1 MPCSVRQGS
10 LTYFRKAQSQG
21 ISRIVSPDL
30 PLLSAH
36 GATRTLCL
44 LRNQELIDYALPEVG
59 SGGGVDSLHSM
70 LAAMATH
77 DQLGMGKRCFA

>member
-10 LTYFRKAQSQG
+10 LTYSWKAQRQG
-21 ISRIVSPDL
+21 TSRIAGPDL
-30 PLLSAH
+30 LVVSAR

-44 LRNQELIDYALPEVG
+44 LGNQELIDYALPEVG
-59 SGGGVDSLHSM
+59 SGGGVDLLHSV